1 LAAEELAVF
10 ADGDKH
16 KPCRHRRG
24 KGGGEVKRRPSNDL
38 TDFLNIAE
46 APDWVWEEYQRLR
59 DKLVAT
65 EAERDANN
73 RHLVART
80 NELETLKTAHMY
92 LVDELKTVK
101 AELNSERMLRAYQSA
116 ERDELQ
122 RYKEYHE
129 WAEGQIAAVTKKP
142 ITTLGALAKEFSAL
156 EAERDEFKYAV
167 IEIFSQTGGNNPSHI
182 GQDRAFAVARNVLR
196 KFDNKA
202 ETIDA
207 AKGGAK

>member
-1 LAAEELAVF
+1 MNKIPLRARIRPNIEAAPWVIDELAEIERDLAAV
-10 ADGDKH
+10 
-16 KPCRHRRG
+16 
-24 KGGGEVKRRPSNDL
+24 
-38 TDFLNIAE
+38 T
-46 APDWVWEEYQRLR
+46 
-59 DKLVAT
+59 
-65 EAERDANN
+65 
-73 RHLVART
+73 
-80 NELETLKTAHMY
+80 
-92 LVDELKTVK
+92 
-101 AELNSERMLRAYQSA
+101 A

-156 EAERDEFKYAV
+156 AAERDEFKYAV

-207 AKGGAK
+207 AKGVGK